1 MPGGTRYE
9 LDESLVAVHGAGQA
23 DRAGAQV
30 ASLEGGDITILLA
43 NQAAADTDQVG
54 PVYRAGPGGPIAAPT
69 GRVFVR
75 FHEATSADSKAGDLA
90 QSASRSNRSRPTRR
104 TPAWVRPASGHVA
117 TPSSTSMGSASV
129 GSRAVEPQLISEAV
143 RREAQRTTPTAPK
156 PMAAAKNAPV
166 ILLGPRPLEPVV
178 DTGGSAATTACRSPN
193 T

>member
-1 MPGGTRYE
+1 MDPAISHEPPQSLAVPGGTRYE
-9 LDESLVAVHGAGQA
+9 LDESLVAMHGAGQA

-75 FHEATSADSKAGDLA
+75 FHEGTSADSKPAISL

-104 TPAWVRPASGHVA
+104 TPLGCARRAAASP
-117 TPSSTSMGSASV
+117 TPSSTSIGS
-129 GSRAVEPQLISEAV
+129 GFC
-143 RREAQRTTPTAPK
+143 RE
-156 PMAAAKNAPV
+156 
-166 ILLGPRPLEPVV
+166 
-178 DTGGSAATTACRSPN
+178 
-193 T
+193 